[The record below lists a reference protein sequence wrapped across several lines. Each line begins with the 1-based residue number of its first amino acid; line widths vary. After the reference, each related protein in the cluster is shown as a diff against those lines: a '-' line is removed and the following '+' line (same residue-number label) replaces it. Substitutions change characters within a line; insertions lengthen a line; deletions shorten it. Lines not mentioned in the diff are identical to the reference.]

1 MGESADRH
9 IASVCLLTWVV
20 MPVVTRVLRFWLEP
34 GDASSGRV
42 DTIGLVVSVGFLAV
56 AAVVFWLATTVVW
69 SLP

>member
-1 MGESADRH
+1 M
-9 IASVCLLTWVV
+9 
-20 MPVVTRVLRFWLEP
+20 VTRVLRFWLEP